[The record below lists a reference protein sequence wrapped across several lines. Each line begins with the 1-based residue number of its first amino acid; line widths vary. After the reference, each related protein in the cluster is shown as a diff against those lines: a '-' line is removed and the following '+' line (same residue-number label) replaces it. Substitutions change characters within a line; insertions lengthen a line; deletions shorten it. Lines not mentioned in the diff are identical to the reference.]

1 MTGNKWWLGILALL
15 ILALILREGLLI
27 VLVLVLALAGGF
39 SELWARHCLRNVYYR
54 RHLGTTHLM
63 LGEETT
69 LELEFVNAKPLPLAW
84 LMVRDE
90 FPRAVTLLGGEVHG
104 SPSEERGWLQNMVS
118 LRWYERVV
126 RRYRVLGDQRG
137 VFSLGPAEIHS
148 GDVLGFRP
156 QKMTTSH
163 TDTLVVYPRVMPV
176 EALGLPADRPLG
188 EWRAKRRLAQDPL
201 RFATVRD
208 YQPGDHPRFIHWK
221 ASARLGHLQTKIFD
235 PSASLAVM
243 LAVDVQTLPGAY
255 EYRPAALEYTIS
267 AAASVAAHA
276 LEARHMVGLCAN
288 TIDAWGHQYIVL
300 SPGRHPQQLTDLL
313 TALASLR
320 PIRGLPF
327 ELLLDGVAPQ
337 LPFGATVMAF
347 TALPRPEIIEALLAV
362 QASGYPT
369 ILLAVGDKA
378 PDVPEELTCY
388 PLRGA
393 DDWRD
398 LEALQLA

>member
-1 MTGNKWWLGILALL
+1 MTGNKWWLGIAALL
-15 ILALILREGLLI
+15 ILALILREGLLV

-39 SELWARHCLRNVYYR
+39 SELWGRHCLRNVSYR
-54 RHLGTTHLM
+54 RHLAATHLT
-63 LGEETT
+63 LGEETS

-84 LMVRDE
+84 LLVRDE
-90 FPRAVTLLGGEVHG
+90 FPRAVTLLGGEVQG
-104 SPSEERGWLQNMVS
+104 SPSEERSWLHNMVS

-126 RRYRVLGDQRG
+126 RRYRVRGDQRG
-137 VFSLGPAEIHS
+137 VFQLGPAEIHS

-156 QKMTTSH
+156 QKMSAPH

-176 EALGLPADRPLG
+176 EVFGLPADRPLG
-188 EWRAKRRLAQDPL
+188 EWRARHRLAEDPL

-221 ASARLGHLQTKIFD
+221 ATARLGDLQTKVFE

-255 EYRPAALEYTIS
+255 EYRPVALEYTIS

-288 TIDAWGHQYIVL
+288 TIDPWGHQYVVL

-313 TALASLR
+313 TTLASLR

-327 ELLLDGVAPQ
+327 ELLLDGMAPQ

-347 TALPRPEIIEALLAV
+347 TALLRPEIVEALLTL
-362 QASGYPT
+362 QAAGYPT
-369 ILLAVGDKA
+369 ILLAVGDE
-378 PDVPEELTCY
+378 PTNMPEELTCY

-393 DDWRD
+393 DGWRD
-398 LEALQLA
+398 LETLQLA